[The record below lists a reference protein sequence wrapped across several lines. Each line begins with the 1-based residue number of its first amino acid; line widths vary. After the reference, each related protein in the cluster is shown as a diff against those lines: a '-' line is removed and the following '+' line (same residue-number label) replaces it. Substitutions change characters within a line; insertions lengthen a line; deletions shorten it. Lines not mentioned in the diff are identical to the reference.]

1 MILDDV
7 LRNPAL
13 RRVLAAGEERMGK
26 VVGRLLTSEAVTSG
40 LQGLVTSALQ
50 ARETFDRGV
59 QQALHAA
66 SLPSRS
72 DVAALKRKL
81 EELESMIDGLASR
94 VGAPSRDGDGEDEGD
109 SQKASGLMPQEKHR
123 SSPPRRGPGA

>member
-7 LRNPAL
+7 LRNPSF

>member
-1 MILDDV
+1 MILEDM
-7 LRNPAL
+7 LKNSAL

-59 QQALHAA
+59 QQALRAA
-66 SLPSRS
+66 NLPSRA

-81 EELESMIDGLASR
+81 EELESMIDGLATR
-94 VGAPSRDGDGEDEGD
+94 VGTGGGRNG
-109 SQKASGLMPQEKHR
+109 SGLGDR
-123 SSPPRRGPGA
+123 DDGSSGPGEP

>member
-1 MILDDV
+1 MILDD
-7 LRNPAL
+7 LLKNAAL
-13 RRVLAAGEERMGK
+13 RRVVAAGEERMGK

-50 ARETFDRGV
+50 VRQTFDRGV

-66 SLPSRS
+66 NLPSRS

-81 EELESMIDGLASR
+81 EELESMIDGIASR
-94 VGAPSRDGDGEDEGD
+94 VGAPSRGGEDEDDG
-109 SQKASGLMPQEKHR
+109 ET
-123 SSPPRRGPGA
+123 

>member
-1 MILDDV
+1 MILEDM
-7 LRNPAL
+7 LKNSAL

-50 ARETFDRGV
+50 ARETFDRGL

-66 SLPSRS
+66 NLPSRS

-81 EELESMIDGLASR
+81 EELESMIDGLAAR
-94 VGAPSRDGDGEDEGD
+94 VGGDHRGDDG
-109 SQKASGLMPQEKHR
+109 
-123 SSPPRRGPGA
+123 SP

>member
-26 VVGRLLTSEAVTSG
+26 VVGRLLTSETVTSG
-40 LQGLVTSALQ
+40 LQGLVSSALQ

-94 VGAPSRDGDGEDEGD
+94 VGPPRSGNGSGNDGEDDGNE
-109 SQKASGLMPQEKHR
+109 
-123 SSPPRRGPGA
+123 

>member
-13 RRVLAAGEERMGK
+13 RRVLAAGEEKMGK

-50 ARETFDRGV
+50 ARQTLDRGLE
-59 QQALHAA
+59 QALHAA
-66 SLPSRS
+66 NLPSRA
-72 DVAALKRKL
+72 DLAAVKRKL
-81 EELESMIDGLASR
+81 EELESMIDGIASR
-94 VGAPSRDGDGEDEGD
+94 VGASSPGKNGEDEDD
-109 SQKASGLMPQEKHR
+109 S
-123 SSPPRRGPGA
+123 

>member
-13 RRVLAAGEERMGK
+13 RRVLAAGEEKMGK
-26 VVGRLLTSEAVTSG
+26 VVGRLLTSDAVTSG

-50 ARETFDRGV
+50 ARDTFDRGV

-81 EELESMIDGLASR
+81 EELESVIDGLASR
-94 VGAPSRDGDGEDEGD
+94 IDRDRGGDDGD
-109 SQKASGLMPQEKHR
+109 R
-123 SSPPRRGPGA
+123 